1 MGTYVVVGALN
12 AFHIVGA
19 LFAIWALT
27 LAALG
32 VRREN
37 FPRTNREAWLVGT
50 TSVLLAVG
58 TISSAII
65 VGALEGNEKNTG
77 EAAGEPAKQPAPAAG
92 GSELRLAAD
101 RSGQLKFDK
110 SSLKAKAG
118 TVAIAM
124 TNASPVSHDVSIEGA
139 GVDEKG
145 KVVKGGGTS
154 TVKAKLKAGSYTFYC
169 SVDAHRQAGMKGT
182 LTIR

>member
-1 MGTYVVVGALN
+1 VGTYVVVGALN
-12 AFHIVGA
+12 AFHIVGG

-32 VRREN
+32 IWREN
-37 FPRTNREAWLVGT
+37 FPRTKREAWLVGT
-50 TSVLLAVG
+50 TSVLLAAG
-58 TISSAII
+58 AISSAII
-65 VGALEGNEKNTG
+65 VGALEGTEKSNG
-77 EAAGEPAKQPAPAAG
+77 EASGKPATPPPAAVG
-92 GSELRLAAD
+92 GELRLAAD
-101 RSGQLKFDK
+101 PSGQLKFDK
-110 SSLKAKAG
+110 SSLNARAG
-118 TVAIAM
+118 AVAIAM
-124 TNASPVSHDVSIEGA
+124 TNASPVAHDVSIEGA

-145 KVVKGGGTS
+145 KVVKDGGTS